1 MIKRPFKLK
10 AWQLIMIISLWLTFT
25 YNGALLYAMPEQYQL
40 ASSTPVIALTA
51 VMLLLN
57 GLFATLMIWPKI
69 WRFSIAVVVF
79 SSALAF
85 YFQQHYGILID
96 ADMLINVL
104 ETDASE
110 SSSLVTLSLLATCVI
125 WGVVPS
131 LLLRLVTIEWPS
143 RKRHVV
149 LHHTLLLSALLVG
162 LISVMMVWYQP
173 LASLVRN
180 HREIKHQ
187 VIPVNWVSAAVSV
200 ANSQFYSA
208 PSYIDLTATAEKL
221 PSMTANNHRVL
232 VLVIGETARAD
243 HFSINGYARDTTP
256 RLKQL
261 SEQHQLINF
270 GAIAAC
276 GTATATSVPCLLSY
290 QAREEFDASSARNSS
305 NVLDIAQAA
314 GYSVIWIDN
323 NSGCKDMC
331 NRVTTVTTND
341 MSNDPLCAVAD
352 YCNDAILVKKLQQ
365 QLEQIQTDTVIVLH
379 MIGSHG
385 PAYYQRSVA
394 LDKRFTPECTSS
406 NFAQCSNEELINSYD
421 NSLRTTDHVIADSI
435 ALLNDTSYESALL
448 YVSDHGESL
457 GENGTYLHGMPYWLA
472 PAAQRQVPMVL
483 WLSDSYVKQTR
494 LNTACIARNADSDL
508 SHDHIFHSALGLLQV
523 TSPLYRASLDFTASC
538 GQTNAHTL
546 G

>member
-1 MIKRPFKLK
+1 MIKRPFNLK
-10 AWQLIMIISLWLTFT
+10 AWQVIIVISLWLTFT
-25 YNGALLYAMPEQYQL
+25 YNGALLYAMQEHYQL
-40 ASSTPVIALTA
+40 TSAAPVIALTA

-69 WRFSIAVVVF
+69 WRFSVAVVVF
-79 SSALAF
+79 SSALAL

-110 SSSLVTLSLLATCVI
+110 SSSLVTLSLLFTCVL

-131 LLLRLVTIEWPS
+131 LLLRLITIEWPS

-162 LISVMMVWYQP
+162 LMSVIMVWYQP

-180 HREIKHQ
+180 HRELKHQ

-200 ANSQFYSA
+200 ANSQFHSA
-208 PSYIDLTATAEKL
+208 PSYIDLTATAEKI
-221 PSMTANNHRVL
+221 STMTATNHRVL

-261 SEQHQLINF
+261 SEQHKLINF

-290 QAREEFDASSARNSS
+290 QTREAFDPESARNSS

-331 NRVTTVTTND
+331 NRVATVNTSD
-341 MSNDPLCAVAD
+341 HRDDPLCVDSD
-352 YCNDAILVKKLQQ
+352 YCNDGILVKQLQH
-365 QLEQIQTDTVIVLH
+365 QLAHISSDTVIVLH

-385 PAYYQRSVA
+385 PAYYRRS
-394 LDKRFTPECTSS
+394 LPSDKIFSPECTSS
-406 NFAQCSNEELINSYD
+406 NFEQCSTAELVNSYD
-421 NSLRTTDHVIADSI
+421 NSLRTTDDVIADSI
-435 ALLNDTSYESALL
+435 AVLNNSTYESALL

-472 PAAQRQVPMVL
+472 PAAQREVPMVL
-483 WLSDSYVKQTR
+483 WLSDSYAQQTQLR
-494 LNTACIARNADSDL
+494 PECLSPSADQAL
-508 SHDHIFHSALGLLQV
+508 SHDHIFHSFLGLLQV
-523 TSPLYRASLDFTASC
+523 TSSLYRASLDVTTWC
-538 GQTNAHTL
+538 G
-546 G
+546 